1 MSFTNPIIALA
12 QARAGKVRAL
22 AVTTPRRAAAT
33 PEIPTMIESGAPG
46 VEVASWFALLAPAGT
61 PRDIVNRLN
70 AVTVGVLG
78 QPEIRSRFE
87 ADGSEAVGGTPDQL
101 GAFMRSEWTKW
112 SKVIKAIGLKM
123 E

>member
-1 MSFTNPIIALA
+1 
-12 QARAGKVRAL
+12 
-22 AVTTPRRAAAT
+22 
-33 PEIPTMIESGAPG
+33 
-46 VEVASWFALLAPAGT
+46 
-61 PRDIVNRLN
+61 
-70 AVTVGVLG
+70 VGVLG

>member
-1 MSFTNPIIALA
+1 
-12 QARAGKVRAL
+12 
-22 AVTTPRRAAAT
+22 
-33 PEIPTMIESGAPG
+33 MIESGAPG